1 MSNFLTICFKPCE
14 PTPVNGY
21 QVHYRRAGS
30 GDELRVWPAN
40 FFPTIM
46 ELQAGKARAALL
58 ISVDPDGT
66 QYEGYI
72 FGDCGN
78 GQLGVGDPWLTGDN
92 ESSGSEGCAPVAF
105 VEGSL
110 PNGAEGVPYSVDLH
124 LTGDAP
130 FVLGSVTKPA
140 WMTVVLDGSTIHLTG
155 TPDAEGDDLGV
166 TIVVTNC
173 DGADQDTLDASFDVV
188 GGDGLGFISCAN
200 CSLGNRIDNV
210 TWNGHDPL
218 TVAGDFPVNSGQEI
232 VVSHGVT
239 GASHT
244 LEIFATNDTAG
255 SGTILAID
263 SAGALHCLEMDGSG
277 HYTIPGFIIGLVNW
291 SVHMDCEGICT

>member
-1 MSNFLTICFKPCE
+1 MANFVTICFKPCE
-14 PTPVNGY
+14 PTPADGY
-21 QVHYRRAGS
+21 QVHYRPAGS
-30 GDELRVWPAN
+30 IDDLRVWPVN
-40 FFPTIM
+40 FSHSPA
-46 ELQAGKARAALL
+46 QLL
-58 ISVDPDGT
+58 VNVDPEGT
-66 QYEGYI
+66 QYEGFIY
-72 FGDCGN
+72 GDCGN
-78 GQLGVGDPWLTGDN
+78 GQLGVGIPWSTGEN
-92 ESSGSEGCAPVAF
+92 SSSASEGCVAVAF
-105 VEGSL
+105 TEGSL
-110 PNGAEGVPYSVDLH
+110 PNGAAGVPYSQDLH
-124 LTGDAP
+124 LTGDGP
-130 FVLGSVTKPA
+130 FALGTVIKPA
-140 WMTVVLDGSTIHLTG
+140 WMSVILEGNVVHLTG
-155 TPDAEGDDLGV
+155 TPDAGGDNEEV
-166 TIVVTNC
+166 SIVAENC
-173 DGADQDTLDASFDVV
+173 DGAHQATFDTTIDVV

-244 LEIFATNDTAG
+244 LEIFATNDIGG

-263 SAGALHCLEMDGSG
+263 STGALYCLEMDGSG